1 MFDGKFIYSLL
12 AVVIAVL
19 AICNFKN
26 NKSDDIIENFANG
39 LQGGKKINTG
49 IQGHSGTLVG
59 SKTANPEAEVM
70 QPWAA
75 NAAGESVARMTQGL
89 AGLNG
94 GGRTGIGRHGF
105 MTPGTAH
112 ANLSPR
118 GAANN
123 FSPGTRIRYNT
134 PAARNTAYPTPAPN
148 NVENYTRMVR
158 ENYAHETGCPVA
170 VPDFSA
176 TPTPPQPAYADGNW
190 TQMQQSLPKKSAIQA
205 NEMVMN
211 SLPIPTMSDASA
223 ASVLHDGTYG
233 ASADGSGE
241 PNVVNYN
248 RMMIS
253 LAKSQNTRHGC
264 PIRGDLAI
272 TPNSGCWFQTSLK
285 PGVDTAQGAMQVIGG
300 FAAADPARTRLNAAK
315 GQHTQGGLVA
325 TPDELMSISAISDLA
340 VPLLPNGIP
349 NNAN

>member
-1 MFDGKFIYSLL
+1 MFDGKFIYSLI
-12 AVVIAVL
+12 AIVIAVL

-26 NKSDDIIENFANG
+26 NKPDDIIENFGPGIPGG
-39 LQGGKKINTG
+39 LKPMAS
-49 IQGHSGTLVG
+49 IQSQSGLVG
-59 SKTANPEAEVM
+59 SKTANPTAQLM
-70 QPWAA
+70 QPGAA
-75 NAAGESVARMTQGL
+75 NGAQFAVASMTQGL
-89 AGLNG
+89 AALNG
-94 GGRTGIGRHGF
+94 GDRTGLGRHGF
-105 MTPGTAH
+105 MTPGTAQP
-112 ANLSPR
+112 NLSPR
-118 GAANN
+118 GVASN
-123 FSPGTRIRYNT
+123 FIPGTKIRYNT
-134 PAARNTAYPTPAPN
+134 PAARHTAYPTPAPN
-148 NVENYTRMVR
+148 VENYAHMVR

-170 VPDFSA
+170 VADFSA
-176 TPTPPQPAYADGNW
+176 APTPPQTAYADGNW
-190 TQMQQSLPKKSAIQA
+190 TQMQQSLPKKKAVQA

-223 ASVLHDGTYG
+223 ATVLHGGTYG

-315 GQHTQGGLVA
+315 GQVTQGGLVA

-340 VPLLPNGIP
+340 VPLLPNAIP
-349 NNAN
+349 NTAN

>member
-12 AVVIAVL
+12 AIVIAVL

-26 NKSDDIIENFANG
+26 NKPDDIVENFANG
-39 LQGGKKINTG
+39 LQGGTKVMAG
-49 IQGHSGTLVG
+49 IQSPSGLVG
-59 SKTANPEAEVM
+59 SPTGNPSAELM
-70 QPWAA
+70 QPG
-75 NAAGESVARMTQGL
+75 AAGSAVSAVARMTQGL
-89 AGLNG
+89 AALNG
-94 GGRTGIGRHGF
+94 GGRTGPGKSGF
-105 MTPGTAH
+105 MTPGTPQP
-112 ANLSPR
+112 NLSPR
-118 GAANN
+118 GVASN

-134 PAARNTAYPTPAPN
+134 PAARHTAYPTPAPN
-148 NVENYTRMVR
+148 VENYAHMVR
-158 ENYAHETGCPVA
+158 EDYAHETGCPVA
-170 VPDFSA
+170 VADFSA
-176 TPTPPQPAYADGNW
+176 APTPPQTAYADGNW
-190 TQMQQSLPKKSAIQA
+190 TQMQQSLPKKKAVQA

-223 ASVLHDGTYG
+223 ATVLHGGTYG

-315 GQHTQGGLVA
+315 GQVTQGGLVA

-340 VPLLPNGIP
+340 VPLLPNAIP
-349 NNAN
+349 NTAN

>member
-26 NKSDDIIENFANG
+26 NKPDDIIENFGPGHQGGLKPMAGRQDSNG
-39 LQGGKKINTG
+39 LQ
-49 IQGHSGTLVG
+49 G
-59 SKTANPEAEVM
+59 SKTANPPAQIME
-70 QPWAA
+70 PWAA
-75 NAAGESVARMTQGL
+75 SAAGQAVATMTQGL

-94 GGRTGIGRHGF
+94 GRSGPGRHGF
-105 MTPGTAH
+105 MTPGTPQP
-112 ANLSPR
+112 NLSPR
-118 GAANN
+118 GVASN

-134 PAARNTAYPTPAPN
+134 PAARHTAYPTPAPN
-148 NVENYTRMVR
+148 VENYSHMVR

-176 TPTPPQPAYADGNW
+176 APTPPQPAYADGNW
-190 TQMQQSLPKKSAIQA
+190 TQMQQSLPKKQAVQA

-223 ASVLHDGTYG
+223 ATVIHGGTYG
-233 ASADGSGE
+233 ASADGE

-315 GQHTQGGLVA
+315 GQVSQGGLVA

-340 VPLLPNGIP
+340 VPLLPNAIP
-349 NNAN
+349 NTAN

>member
-12 AVVIAVL
+12 AVIIAVL

-26 NKSDDIIENFANG
+26 NKPDDIVENFANG
-39 LQGGKKINTG
+39 FQGGTKVMG
-49 IQGHSGTLVG
+49 CRQSQSGLVG
-59 SKTANPEAEVM
+59 SQIANAEAQLM
-70 QPWAA
+70 QPG
-75 NAAGESVARMTQGL
+75 AAGSAVSAVASMTQGL
-89 AGLNG
+89 AALNG
-94 GGRTGIGRHGF
+94 GGRTGPGKSGF
-105 MTPGTAH
+105 MTPGMAQP
-112 ANLSPR
+112 NLSPR

-134 PAARNTAYPTPAPN
+134 PAPRNTAYPTPAPN
-148 NVENYTRMVR
+148 SVENYAHMVR

-170 VPDFSA
+170 VADFSA
-176 TPTPPQPAYADGNW
+176 APTPPQTAYADGNW
-190 TQMQQSLPKKSAIQA
+190 TQMQQSLPKKKAVQA

-223 ASVLHDGTYG
+223 ATVLHGGTYG

-315 GQHTQGGLVA
+315 GQVTQGGLLA

-340 VPLLPNGIP
+340 VPLLPNAIP
-349 NNAN
+349 NTAN